1 MSPLSLD
8 TPSEWLQWIDQPV
21 FNHELTTLRR
31 CVNRQQPFGAEEWQ
45 ATIAAALGLELRL
58 RRRGRPLNAP
68 CPLFLFR
75 IGLLL
80 RFEFILLSDP
90 FQH

>member
-21 FNHELTTLRR
+21 FDHELTTLRR

-45 ATIAAALGLELRL
+45 ATIAAALGLESRL
-58 RRRGRPLNAP
+58 RVRGR
-68 CPLFLFR
+68 
-75 IGLLL
+75 LLKAS
-80 RFEFILLSDP
+80 EK
-90 FQH
+90 